1 MKLSKYIFVILITA
15 IFISGCNSIKNTLS
29 GKKKENTDEF
39 LVKIKNPLI
48 LPPNYDDLPKPVKK
62 TSEENNNNE
71 DLDFSNILSESKV
84 EKELIKKK
92 DKSLERSISKILNSN

>member
-29 GKKKENTDEF
+29 GKKKQNTDEF

-62 TSEENNNNE
+62 TGEENNNNE

-92 DKSLERSISKILNSN
+92 DKTLERSISNILNSN

>member
-71 DLDFSNILSESKV
+71 LLSEF
-84 EKELIKKK
+84 LGLTIQ
-92 DKSLERSISKILNSN
+92 LEFQLTLPQYKLLMRH

>member
-92 DKSLERSISKILNSN
+92 DKSLERSISNILNSN